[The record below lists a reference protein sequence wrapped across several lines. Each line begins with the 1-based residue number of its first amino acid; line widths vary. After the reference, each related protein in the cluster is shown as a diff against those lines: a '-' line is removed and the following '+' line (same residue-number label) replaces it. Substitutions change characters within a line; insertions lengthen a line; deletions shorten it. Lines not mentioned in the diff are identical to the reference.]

1 MIKIN
6 KVLIFSIFMG
16 LLLTQ
21 IACKSKNKITEA
33 PTGLDKSDAYEKF
46 VSQVVDF
53 SSYEAT
59 ANIITSGDPGNHRFK
74 CILRAVEDSIIWG
87 SLQKFGFE
95 FARIKITPER
105 FQMVNRIERS
115 YIDENID
122 EVSKLIGINLEF
134 RQFWN
139 LLKGLPLTEPLNGY
153 KNTESELQFDINF
166 KQQRTVNHMVIK
178 KSDGQLDSYR
188 LQQEINPEIT
198 ATVLQ
203 NYKDYKTLTNNKYFS
218 YIRLLEVKVP
228 TLFNGTFEINFDQI
242 KPNAQF
248 STGFEIPKGYS
259 RSDI

>member
-1 MIKIN
+1 MIKFN
-6 KVLIFSIFMG
+6 KILIFSIFIG
-16 LLLTQ
+16 FLLTQ
-21 IACKSKNKITEA
+21 FACKAKKGISKT
-33 PTGLDKSDAYEKF
+33 PSDLGKSEVYENF
-46 VSQVVDF
+46 VSQVIDF

-59 ANIITSGDPGNHRFK
+59 ANIVTSGDPGNHRFK

-115 YIDENID
+115 FIDENIA

-153 KNTESELQFDINF
+153 KNTESELQYDINF
-166 KQQRTVNHMVIK
+166 TQQRSANHLVIK
-178 KSDGQLDSYR
+178 KSDGQLNFYS
-188 LQQEINPEIT
+188 LKQEINPETT
-198 ATVLQ
+198 ATVQQ

-228 TLFNGTFEINFDQI
+228 TLFDGTFEINFDQI